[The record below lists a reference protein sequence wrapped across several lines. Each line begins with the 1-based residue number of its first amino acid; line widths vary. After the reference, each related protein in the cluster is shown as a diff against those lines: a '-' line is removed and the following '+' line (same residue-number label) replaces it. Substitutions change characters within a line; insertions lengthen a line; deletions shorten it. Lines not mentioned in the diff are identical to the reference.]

1 MPRAT
6 LWSYHPYLMKALN
19 QQNNQKSN
27 NTTLITLEKEGPP
40 YQEQE
45 YSSNFRH

>member
-1 MPRAT
+1 
-6 LWSYHPYLMKALN
+6 MKALN

-27 NTTLITLEKEGPP
+27 NTTSITLDKEDLP